1 MHRKT
6 VLARIFLYPAQAQHG
21 VSHTLCDTTDIAST
35 ILGVCGVEVPET
47 MHGIHLERGQSR
59 DFVYSEGQYGT
70 NAAPCIGYMVRTTR
84 YKLLT
89 MGSAAHC
96 ALYDLEQDPCETHD
110 VSSLPEYAEILAQHK
125 AMLANAVL
133 YRDTSRTHLDM
144 AAAQRCTP
152 EVLLPRAEKLRAFI
166 TEQIDKL

>member
-1 MHRKT
+1 
-6 VLARIFLYPAQAQHG
+6 
-21 VSHTLCDTTDIAST
+21 
-35 ILGVCGVEVPET
+35 
-47 MHGIHLERGQSR
+47 
-59 DFVYSEGQYGT
+59 
-70 NAAPCIGYMVRTTR
+70 MVRTTR